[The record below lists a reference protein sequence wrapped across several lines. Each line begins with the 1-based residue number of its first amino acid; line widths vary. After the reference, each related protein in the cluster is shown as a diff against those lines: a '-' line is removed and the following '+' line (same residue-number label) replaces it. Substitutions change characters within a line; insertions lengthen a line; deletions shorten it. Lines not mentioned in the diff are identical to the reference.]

1 MKPRLAPGN
10 VSRTNLPALADVR
23 FIGPEDKG
31 FCLSS
36 DLKRFLHTLLRLLL
50 KALNQKSASILL
62 LDQQGEFLHRVASLG
77 LSTRYKRKVPK
88 IRVAAWPIWKEITK
102 KGMFWLS
109 SVAVDP
115 HNLTRDELRE
125 EGIITLRGV
134 PLTAAGSTIGLLT
147 IFFKEKS
154 QFSKETQDLLQFVGA
169 LIGMAIERVKLR
181 EEERKT
187 SDFLKGLHKVSL
199 EILSVRDS
207 QKLLGKI
214 LVEAKRIIAADRV
227 VLRLKMPSGKF
238 AKGVS
243 VGIRVPFLDSEPNRF
258 RGTAGLAVKTGEV
271 QWTDNYAGDS
281 RARANPNAE
290 ALIKHGL
297 VSGIASPMKS
307 KGKVTGLLIAV
318 YTHSKRFSE
327 QDKFMM
333 STLANQAALAI
344 NNAGLY
350 SRLATRA
357 DELVRLREE
366 EKKTSDFLK
375 VLHKV
380 SLEILSVRDSQKL
393 LGKILVEAKRI
404 MTADRVSLRLKMP
417 SGEFAKG
424 VSVGIGVPFLDS
436 GARRFGGIAGLA
448 IKTGEVQWTDN
459 YAGDSRTRGNPNAE
473 ALIKHGIVSGIAS
486 PMKSKGKVTGVLIAQ
501 HTHSKRFSEQDKFM
515 ISTLANQAALAIN
528 NAGLYSRLAT
538 RADEL
543 VRLREEEKK
552 TSDFLKVLHKVSLE
566 ILSVRDSQKLLGK
579 ILVEAKR
586 IMTADRMTLRLK
598 MPGGEFARQLAVG
611 INGRISDADLIK
623 SKHTLFQHAI
633 KSRKIQWSENFF
645 ADQGL
650 LDEPIIKIIMKRGLV
665 SGIACPMKS
674 KAKVTGCLI
683 ALYTQP
689 KRFSKQD
696 EFVMSTFANQAAVAI
711 ENARLYQS
719 LKDKEQ
725 RLKAFVNML
734 INAQEEERKRVAR
747 DIHDELAQI
756 LVSSAQH
763 FSIVN
768 EELPT
773 LPLASKHEFQ
783 TGLDRL
789 KLSIETVR
797 RLISGLRP
805 HRLDSLGLVK
815 TLEDYLR
822 EQAKES
828 RWQLDFVQN
837 LGNLRFPSNL
847 ETGVYRIVQEA
858 VTNVRKHAG
867 SKRVQVKLTK
877 EKETLSVKVQDWGQ
891 GFVVQ
896 RVREREK
903 CLGLLGMS
911 ERAAMLGGSCNCF
924 STQGKG
930 TRVEVKIPL

>member
-1 MKPRLAPGN
+1 MVL
-10 VSRTNLPALADVR
+10 
-23 FIGPEDKG
+23 
-31 FCLSS
+31 
-36 DLKRFLHTLLRLLL
+36 
-50 KALNQKSASILL
+50 
-62 LDQQGEFLHRVASLG
+62 
-77 LSTRYKRKVPK
+77 
-88 IRVAAWPIWKEITK
+88 
-102 KGMFWLS
+102 
-109 SVAVDP
+109 
-115 HNLTRDELRE
+115 
-125 EGIITLRGV
+125 
-134 PLTAAGSTIGLLT
+134 
-147 IFFKEKS
+147 
-154 QFSKETQDLLQFVGA
+154 
-169 LIGMAIERVKLR
+169 KLR
-181 EEERKT
+181 IP
-187 SDFLKGLHKVSL
+187 G
-199 EILSVRDS
+199 
-207 QKLLGKI
+207 
-214 LVEAKRIIAADRV
+214 
-227 VLRLKMPSGKF
+227 GKF

-243 VGIRVPFLDSEPNRF
+243 VGIRVPFLDSGANRL
-258 RGTAGLAVKTGEV
+258 RGIAGIAAKTGEV
-271 QWTDNYAGDS
+271 QWTDNYVGDS

-307 KGKVTGLLIAV
+307 KGKVTG
-318 YTHSKRFSE
+318 
-327 QDKFMM
+327 
-333 STLANQAALAI
+333 
-344 NNAGLY
+344 
-350 SRLATRA
+350 
-357 DELVRLREE
+357 
-366 EKKTSDFLK
+366 
-375 VLHKV
+375 
-380 SLEILSVRDSQKL
+380 
-393 LGKILVEAKRI
+393 
-404 MTADRVSLRLKMP
+404 
-417 SGEFAKG
+417 
-424 VSVGIGVPFLDS
+424 
-436 GARRFGGIAGLA
+436 
-448 IKTGEVQWTDN
+448 
-459 YAGDSRTRGNPNAE
+459 
-473 ALIKHGIVSGIAS
+473 
-486 PMKSKGKVTGVLIAQ
+486 VLIAMYAN
-501 HTHSKRFSEQDKFM
+501 SKRFSEQDKFM

-543 VRLREEEKK
+543 ARLREEEKK

-611 INGRISDADLIK
+611 IKVRISDADLIK
-623 SKHTLFQHAI
+623 SKHNLFQHAI
-633 KSRKIQWSENFF
+633 KTRKIQWSENFF

-650 LDEPIIKIIMKRGLV
+650 LDEPIIKIIMKRGIV

-711 ENARLYQS
+711 ENARLYQD

-763 FSIVN
+763 FSIVS

-805 HRLDSLGLVK
+805 PRLDSLGLVK

-837 LGNLRFPSNL
+837 LGNLRFPSTL
-847 ETGVYRIVQEA
+847 EIGVYRMVQEA

-924 STQGKG
+924 STPGKG